1 MLFVINDFDDFDV
14 CYHRL
19 NVDGVITDYPRKLQE
34 YLLKGQS
41 EVSQPSNSEKK
52 PIIERQKSS

>member
-1 MLFVINDFDDFDV
+1 MLFVINDFEDFDV

-19 NVDGVITDYPRKLQE
+19 KVDGVITDYPRKLQE
-34 YLLKGQS
+34 YLRKGQC